1 MRVRSTE
8 ICRID
13 SVRFAKIIE
22 KKGYKKAQLS
32 KIIGASDTY
41 IKNCINNGKIG
52 TKQLSEL
59 EKRCGF
65 KREDFLAKDGQYTLC
80 LDEPITQTKAAGVYD
95 VPKALSDTREAIIE
109 HIGNIAAE
117 LEKLKEDLEKW
128 QEAQYNLK

>member
-1 MRVRSTE
+1 MTKGVNMRVRSTE

-13 SVRFAKIIE
+13 SVKFAKIIE

-52 TKQLSEL
+52 NKQLTEL

-65 KREDFLAKDGQYTLC
+65 KRDDFLAKDGQYS
-80 LDEPITQTKAAGVYD
+80 LDLNVPATAAGVYE
-95 VPKALSDTREAIIE
+95 VPYGLSAITE

-117 LEKLKEDLEKW
+117 FEKLKEDLTKW